1 MRFDDAIWLL
11 LALIAIPLGVI
22 GWWRFAS
29 MSPLRRAAAVGARV
43 LLLAILAAMLA
54 GAASVRKTDRFAVV
68 AIVDVSGSVQRFADQ
83 VDPQTSR
90 RVAAL
95 DAAKEFLE
103 RATSERGPEDLLG
116 VVAFDGRAFAVATPT
131 RAMVLDR
138 DFTPSDA
145 PNQADAATDIAGA
158 IRLAR
163 TLIPPDA
170 TGRLVL
176 ISDGVETR
184 GESLR
189 AVEERAGRV
198 RVPVDVVP
206 LAFSIEQ
213 EVVVERLDAPPTAAS
228 DVPITLRVVL
238 SATTPST
245 GTIRILREGE
255 PIDANGDEP
264 GTGLRVSLAPGRNVV
279 PVQVEPTSGRVHRFR
294 AVYEPDVVSENGRS
308 LTSGDT
314 APDNNVADAF
324 TITPGRGVVLLVD
337 GVGRGRE
344 GAGSPLARA
353 LREGGLE
360 VRVVSPDGM
369 PSDILSLEDFDLV
382 VLENVAAEYVPDA
395 TQRVLVDFVRDI
407 GGGLVVVGG
416 PEALGAGGWRNS
428 TIEPILP
435 LELELPDR
443 LVSAQVATMLVLDN
457 SGSMHRTVMG
467 TMETQQDIANQA
479 AALAILSLDRR
490 DEVGV
495 ITFNNSFNVV
505 VPLAPNSDPQR
516 TAIRVR
522 GIGSDGGTYAPPAVE
537 EGMRMLAAS
546 NAKIKHLVLV
556 TDGKSRDNDR
566 LMQLG
571 RALKARDIR
580 LTTIAVGDDA
590 DVRSL
595 ETMARNNDGVSYQ
608 VTNPEVL
615 PRIFLKAVRIVR
627 SPLIKEAPITPIML
641 PTGSPMVAGLEGT
654 PPMLAGLVLTAPRP
668 EPTITMAMATSEGEP
683 LLAHWNAGLGQ
694 VVVFTSD
701 AGGNGGS
708 SEWGEQ
714 WLDWPGYQRM
724 WTNISRQ
731 AARPGVQRG
740 VRAEA
745 AVDGTD
751 LRVTLEAMDA
761 QGNPLSGVVA
771 PVTVYGPTGEAVQ
784 VRLTATAPGVYEA
797 RVPMREPGSYVAV
810 VKPQRDGIRMSPV
823 VTGATAPRGSEYRA
837 LAANEALLT
846 QLASASGGRVLD
858 LWNPEGAALFDRK
871 GVPPREALTPLWPIL
886 MPLVIGVFLLDVAM
900 RRVAWDRWVSG
911 RFGVRAAE
919 VVATGA
925 LAGGLVGG
933 VAAKVR
939 EVAGVDERGEPAST
953 RAPVLGEADAEA
965 LRMAA
970 RDRRRAARLG
980 AYRTDVGA
988 DSASESAARER
999 AANATSPSA
1008 AQKPAPIERAP
1019 IQSAPIEK
1027 AAVDKAKDEGAG
1039 SLLSAKRRARERYEE

>member
-29 MSPLRRAAAVGARV
+29 MTPLRRAAAIGSRVV
-43 LLLAILAAMLA
+43 LLVLLAAMLA
-54 GAASVRKTDRFAVV
+54 GAASVRKTNRFAVV

-83 VDPQTSR
+83 VEPQTR
-90 RVAAL
+90 QRVGAL
-95 DAAKEFLE
+95 DAAKEFLT
-103 RATSERGPEDLLG
+103 RATAERGPEDLLG
-116 VVAFDGRAFAVATPT
+116 VVAFDGRAVAVATPT
-131 RAMVLDR
+131 RAPVLDR
-138 DFTPSDA
+138 DFTPADA
-145 PNQADAATDIAGA
+145 AIQGDAATDIAGA

-184 GESLR
+184 GEALR
-189 AVEERAGRV
+189 AIEERAGRL

-206 LAFSIEQ
+206 LKFSIDQ
-213 EVVVERLDAPPTAAS
+213 EVVVEELDAPPTAAS

-238 SATTPST
+238 SATTPSS
-245 GTIRILREGE
+245 GTVRILREGE
-255 PIDANGDEP
+255 PIDANGAEP
-264 GTGLRVSLAPGRNVV
+264 GTGLRVTLKPGRNVV

-294 AVYEPDVVSENGRS
+294 AVYEPDVVEQGGRAV
-308 LTSGDT
+308 TSGDT
-314 APDNNVADAF
+314 APDNNIADAF

-344 GAGSPLARA
+344 GAGSALANA
-353 LREGGLE
+353 LRAGGLE
-360 VRVVSPDGM
+360 VRVVSPDGI

-395 TQRVLVDFVRDI
+395 TQRVLRDFVRDI
-407 GGGLVVVGG
+407 GGGLVMIGG

-428 TIEPILP
+428 TLEAILP
-435 LELELPDR
+435 VELELPDR
-443 LVSAQVATMLVLDN
+443 LVTAQVATVLVLDN
-457 SGSMHRTVMG
+457 SGSMHRTVAG
-467 TMETQQDIANQA
+467 TMQTQQEIANEA

-495 ITFNNSFNVV
+495 ITFNNDFNIVTQ
-505 VPLAPNSDPQR
+505 LAPNSDPQR

-522 GIGSDGGTYAPPAVE
+522 GIGSDGGTFAPPAVE

-546 NAKIKHLVLV
+546 KASVKHLILV
-556 TDGKSRDNDR
+556 TDGKSRDNER
-566 LMQLG
+566 LMSLG

-580 LTTIAVGDDA
+580 LTTISVGDDA
-590 DVRSL
+590 DTRSL

-627 SPLIKEAPITPIML
+627 SPLIKEAPITPILL

-654 PPMLAGLVLTAPRP
+654 PPMLSGLVLTAPRP

-701 AGGNGGS
+701 AGGSSAS
-708 SEWGEQ
+708 SEWGAN
-714 WLDWPGYQRM
+714 WLDWPGYQRL
-724 WTNISRQ
+724 WTNIARL

-745 AVDGTD
+745 TIDGTD
-751 LRVTLEAMDA
+751 LRVTLEAMDTH
-761 QGNPLSGVVA
+761 GHPLPGVVA
-771 PVTVYGPTGEAVQ
+771 PVTVYGPSGESVQ
-784 VRLTATAPGVYEA
+784 VRLAATAPGMYEA

-810 VKPQRDGIRMSPV
+810 VKPQRDGTRMSPV

-837 LAANEALLT
+837 LAANEPLLA

-858 LWNPEGAALFDRK
+858 LWNPEAAALFDRT

-900 RRVAWDRWVSG
+900 RRVAWDRWVSK
-911 RFGVRAAE
+911 RFGVRVAE

-925 LAGGLVGG
+925 MAGG

-939 EVAGVDERGEPAST
+939 EVARSGERAD
-953 RAPVLGEADAEA
+953 RAPTLGEADAEA
-965 LRMAA
+965 LRLAA
-970 RDRRRAARLG
+970 RDRRRATRLG
-980 AYRTDVGA
+980 AYQTDV
-988 DSASESAARER
+988 SAAKVATASVTEASATAVR
-999 AANATSPSA
+999 APSET
-1008 AQKPAPIERAP
+1008 APIERAP
-1019 IQSAPIEK
+1019 IERAPIEK
-1027 AAVDKAKDEGAG
+1027 APTDKAKDEGAG

>member
-11 LALIAIPLGVI
+11 LALIAVPLAAI

-29 MSPLRRAAAVGARV
+29 MSPLRRVAAIGSRGV
-43 LLLAILAAMLA
+43 LLVALAAMLA
-54 GAASVRKTDRFAVV
+54 GVASVRKTNRFAVV
-68 AIVDVSGSVQRFADQ
+68 AVVDVSGSVQRFADQ
-83 VDPQTSR
+83 VDPQTGQ

-95 DAAKEFLE
+95 DAARRFLE
-103 RATSERGPEDLLG
+103 RATERRGPEDLLG
-116 VVAFDGRAFAVATPT
+116 VVAFDGRAVAVATPT
-131 RAMVLDR
+131 RAPVLDR
-138 DFTPSDA
+138 DFTPTESLTQ
-145 PNQADAATDIAGA
+145 PDAATDIAGA

-184 GESLR
+184 GDALR
-189 AVEERAGRV
+189 TIEERAGRT

-206 LAFSIEQ
+206 LRFAIDQ

-228 DVPITLRVVL
+228 DLPITLRVVL
-238 SATTPST
+238 SATAPST

-255 PIDANGDEP
+255 AIDANGDAP
-264 GTGLRVSLAPGRNVV
+264 GTGLRVSLTPGRNVV
-279 PVQVEPTSGRVHRFR
+279 PVQVEPASGRVHRFR
-294 AVYEPDVVSENGRS
+294 AVYEPDVVEQNGR
-308 LTSGDT
+308 LATSGDT
-314 APDNNVADAF
+314 APDNNIADAF

-337 GVGRGRE
+337 GVGRGRD
-344 GAGSPLARA
+344 GAGSPLANA
-353 LREGGLE
+353 LRAGGLD

-369 PSDILSLEDFDLV
+369 PRDILSLEDFDLII
-382 VLENVAAEYVPDA
+382 LENVAAEYVPDA
-395 TQRVLVDFVRDI
+395 TQHVMRDFVRDL
-407 GGGLVVVGG
+407 GGGLVMIGG

-435 LELELPDR
+435 VELELPDR
-443 LVSAQVATMLVLDN
+443 LVTAQVATVLVLDN

-467 TMETQQDIANQA
+467 TMQTQQEIANEA

-490 DEVGV
+490 DEIGV
-495 ITFNNSFNVV
+495 ITFNNSYRVL

-522 GIGSDGGTYAPPAVE
+522 GIGSDGGTFAPPAVE
-537 EGMRMLAAS
+537 EGMRMLDAS
-546 NAKIKHLVLV
+546 SAKVKHLVLV

-566 LMQLG
+566 LMALG
-571 RALKARDIR
+571 RTLKARGIR

-595 ETMARNNDGVSYQ
+595 EMMARNNDGVSYQ

-627 SPLIKEAPITPIML
+627 SPLIKEAPITPILL
-641 PTGSPMVAGLEGT
+641 PTGSPMTAGIQEQA
-654 PPMLAGLVLTAPRP
+654 PMLSGLVLTAPRP

-694 VVVFTSD
+694 VVVFASD
-701 AGGNGGS
+701 AGGVGDGWS
-708 SEWGEQ
+708 RD
-714 WLDWPGYQRM
+714 WLDWPGYQRL
-724 WTNISRQ
+724 WTNIARQ

-745 AVDGTD
+745 VVDGTD
-751 LRVTLEAMDA
+751 LRVTLEAMDT
-761 QGNPLSGVVA
+761 QGHPLPGVVA
-771 PVTVYGPTGEAVQ
+771 PVTVYGPTGDAVQ
-784 VRLTATAPGVYEA
+784 VRLAATAPGVYEA

-810 VKPQRDGIRMSPV
+810 VKPQRDGTRMSPV

-837 LAANEALLT
+837 LAANEPLLT
-846 QLASASGGRVLD
+846 QIAGASGGRVLD
-858 LWNPEGAALFDRK
+858 VWSPDAATLFDRA

-886 MPLVIGVFLLDVAM
+886 MPLVIAVFLLDVAM
-900 RRVAWDRWVSG
+900 RRVAWDRWVSK
-911 RFGVRAAE
+911 RFGVRVAE

-925 LAGGLVGG
+925 MAGG

-939 EVAGVDERGEPAST
+939 EVARSGERPD
-953 RAPVLGEADAEA
+953 RAPTLGEADAEA
-965 LRMAA
+965 LRLAA
-970 RDRRRAARLG
+970 RDRRRATRLG
-980 AYRTDVGA
+980 AYQADV
-988 DSASESAARER
+988 SAAS
-999 AANATSPSA
+999 ATKLATASGAEASGPAPVPSVPTA
-1008 AQKPAPIERAP
+1008 TAPIEPAPIERAP
-1019 IQSAPIEK
+1019 IEK
-1027 AAVDKAKDEGAG
+1027 APTEKAKDVGAG

>member
-11 LALIAIPLGVI
+11 LALIAVPLAAI

-29 MSPLRRAAAVGARV
+29 MSPLRRVAAIASRV
-43 LLLAILAAMLA
+43 LLLTILAAMLA
-54 GAASVRKTDRFAVV
+54 GAASVRTTDRFAVV
-68 AIVDVSGSVQRFADQ
+68 ALVDVSGSVQRFADQ
-83 VDPQTSR
+83 VDPQTR
-90 RVAAL
+90 QRVPAL
-95 DAAKEFLE
+95 DAAKAFLE
-103 RATSERGPEDLLG
+103 RATANRGPEDLLG
-116 VVAFDGRAFAVATPT
+116 VVAFDGRAVAVATPT
-131 RAMVLDR
+131 RAPVLDR
-138 DFTPSDA
+138 DLIP
-145 PNQADAATDIAGA
+145 ADASSQANNATDIAGA

-184 GESLR
+184 GEAIR
-189 AVEERAGRV
+189 AIEERAGRL
-198 RVPVDVVP
+198 RVPIDAVP
-206 LAFSIEQ
+206 LKFSIEQ
-213 EVVVERLDAPPTAAS
+213 EVVVERLDSPPTAPS

-245 GTIRILREGE
+245 GTIRILREGD

-264 GTGLRVSLAPGRNVV
+264 GTGLRVSLTPGRNVV

-294 AVYEPDVVSENGRS
+294 AVYEPDVVASAAGQT
-308 LTSGDT
+308 TSGDT

-344 GAGSPLARA
+344 GAGSPLANA
-353 LREGGLE
+353 LRAGGLE

-369 PSDILSLEDFDLV
+369 PRDILSLEDFDLV

-428 TIEPILP
+428 TLEPLLP
-435 LELELPDR
+435 VELELPDR
-443 LVSAQVATMLVLDN
+443 LVTAQVATMLVLDN

-467 TMETQQDIANQA
+467 TMQTQQEIANEA
-479 AALAILSLDRR
+479 ASLAILSLDRR
-490 DEVGV
+490 DEIGV
-495 ITFNNSFNVV
+495 ITFNNDFNVL
-505 VPLAPNSDPQR
+505 VPLAPNTDPQR

-546 NAKIKHLVLV
+546 NAKVKHLVLV

-566 LMQLG
+566 LISLG
-571 RALKARDIR
+571 RTLKTQNIR

-590 DVRSL
+590 DIRSL
-595 ETMARNNDGVSYQ
+595 DMMARNNDGVSYQ

-627 SPLIKEAPITPIML
+627 SPLIKEAPTTPL
-641 PTGSPMVAGLEGT
+641 VLATGSPMTAGLEGT
-654 PPMLAGLVLTAPRP
+654 PPLLSGLVLTAPRP

-701 AGGNGGS
+701 AGGSGSGGWAK
-708 SEWGEQ
+708 E
-714 WLDWPGYQRM
+714 WLDWPGYQRL
-724 WTNISRQ
+724 WTNVARG
-731 AARPGVQRG
+731 AARPGVQHG

-745 AVDGTD
+745 LIDGTD
-751 LRVTLEAMDA
+751 LRVTLEAMDS
-761 QGNPLSGVVA
+761 QGHPLSGVVA
-771 PVTVYGPTGEAVQ
+771 PVTVYGPAGEAIQ
-784 VRLTATAPGVYEA
+784 VRLAATAPGIYEA
-797 RVPMREPGSYVAV
+797 RVPIHEPGSFVAV
-810 VKPQRDGIRMSPV
+810 VKPQRDGTRMSPV

-846 QLASASGGRVLD
+846 QLASESGGRVLD
-858 LWNPEGAALFDRK
+858 LWNPQTASLFDRK

-900 RRVAWDRWVSG
+900 RRVAWDRWVST

-919 VVATGA
+919 VIATGA
-925 LAGGLVGG
+925 AAGAA
-933 VAAKVR
+933 VARVKEAARNEDV
-939 EVAGVDERGEPAST
+939 E
-953 RAPVLGEADAEA
+953 RAPVLGEQDAEA
-965 LRMAA
+965 LRRAA

-980 AYRTDVGA
+980 AYQADV
-988 DSASESAARER
+988 SAEASDTRPPPTAP
-999 AANATSPSA
+999 NSPASTA
-1008 AQKPAPIERAP
+1008 PTAPAPIEK
-1019 IQSAPIEK
+1019 SKEET
-1027 AAVDKAKDEGAG
+1027 KDEGTG
-1039 SLLSAKRRARERYEE
+1039 SLLSAKRRARERFEE

>member
-11 LALIAIPLGVI
+11 LALIAIPLGVV

-29 MSPLRRAAAVGARV
+29 MSPLRRVAAIGARV
-43 LLLAILAAMLA
+43 LLLLLLAAMLA
-54 GAASVRKTDRFAVV
+54 GVASVRTTNRFAVV

-83 VDPQTSR
+83 VDPRTRQ
-90 RVAAL
+90 RVSAI
-95 DAAKEFLE
+95 DAARDFLE
-103 RATSERGPEDLLG
+103 RATAKRGPEDLLG
-116 VVAFDGRAFAVATPT
+116 VVAFDGRAIAVATPT
-131 RAMVLDR
+131 RAPVLDR
-138 DFTPSDA
+138 DLTPADSA
-145 PNQADAATDIAGA
+145 QQADAATDIAGA

-184 GESLR
+184 GEALR
-189 AVEERAGRV
+189 AVEERAGRL

-206 LAFSIEQ
+206 LAFSIQ
-213 EVVVERLDAPPTAAS
+213 DEVVVERLDAPPTAAS

-264 GTGLRVSLAPGRNVV
+264 GTGLRVSLEPGRNVV
-279 PVQVEPTSGRVHRFR
+279 PVEVEPSSGRVHRFR
-294 AVYEPDVVSENGRS
+294 AVYEPDVVAQGGRS
-308 LTSGDT
+308 VTSGDT

-344 GAGSPLARA
+344 SAGSPLANA
-353 LREGGLE
+353 LRAGGLE

-369 PSDILSLEDFDLV
+369 PRDILSLEDFDLV

-395 TQRVLVDFVRDI
+395 TQHVLADFVRDI
-407 GGGLVVVGG
+407 GGGLVMVGG

-428 TIEPILP
+428 TIEPLLP
-435 LELELPDR
+435 VELELPDR
-443 LVSAQVATMLVLDN
+443 LVSAQVATVLVLDN

-467 TMETQQDIANQA
+467 TMQTQQEIANEA

-490 DEVGV
+490 DEIGV
-495 ITFNNSFNVV
+495 ITFNNDYRVV

-522 GIGSDGGTYAPPAVE
+522 GIGSDGGTFAPPAVE

-546 NAKIKHLVLV
+546 DAKVKHLVLV

-571 RALKARDIR
+571 RALKQRDIR

-590 DVRSL
+590 DIRSL

-627 SPLIKEAPITPIML
+627 SPLIKEAPITPIVL
-641 PTGSPMVAGLEGT
+641 PTGSPMTAGLESA
-654 PPMLAGLVLTAPRP
+654 PPMLSGLVLTAPRP

-694 VVVFTSD
+694 VVVFASD
-701 AGGNGGS
+701 AGGGAENA
-708 SEWGEQ
+708 WAQ
-714 WLDWPGYQRM
+714 NWLDWPGYQRL
-724 WTNISRQ
+724 WTNIARQ

-745 AVDGTD
+745 TIDGSD

-761 QGNPLSGVVA
+761 QGHPLPGVVA
-771 PVTVYGPTGEAVQ
+771 PVTVYGPTGEAVD
-784 VRLTATAPGVYEA
+784 VRLAATAPGVYEA
-797 RVPMREPGSYVAV
+797 RLPVRDPGSYVAV
-810 VKPQRDGIRMSPV
+810 VKPQRDGTRMSPV

-837 LAANEALLT
+837 LSANAGLLT

-858 LWNPEGAALFDRK
+858 VWNPEGAALFDRS
-871 GVPPREALTPLWPIL
+871 GVPSREALTPLWPIL

-900 RRVAWDRWVSG
+900 RRVAWDRWVGG

-919 VVATGA
+919 VAASGA
-925 LAGGLVGG
+925 MVGGLVGG
-933 VAAKVR
+933 VGAKVR
-939 EVAGVDERGEPAST
+939 EVARGAEA
-953 RAPVLGEADAEA
+953 APTLGEADAEA
-965 LRMAA
+965 LRLAA
-970 RDRRRAARLG
+970 RDRRRAAKLG
-980 AYRTDVGA
+980 AYQADVA
-988 DSASESAARER
+988 SATPPAPAMPASAPVMSASG
-999 AANATSPSA
+999 
-1008 AQKPAPIERAP
+1008 PAVVERAP
-1019 IQSAPIEK
+1019 ESRAPIEK
-1027 AAVDKAKDEGAG
+1027 APPKDEGAG